1 MNRVAERVA
10 GVDGAKLL
18 IPFFTAGYPDM
29 KASLDYA
36 KAAADA
42 GADIIE
48 LGMPFS
54 DPLADGPAIQYSSH
68 QALQAGVNL
77 RSILKGVEQL
87 RRTVDLPVILMGYLN
102 PMMAYG
108 MNKFLRQAARA
119 GVDGFIIP
127 DLPVDDATDYLDAMQ
142 ANRLSVVFLVA
153 PTSPP
158 ERIKA
163 ADMNSSD
170 FVYAVTVTGVTGTGR
185 KFSRS
190 TDRYLRQLRRLVSKP
205 YVAGFGV
212 SSPESAQR
220 LCRYADGVVIGSALV
235 KLIRDSGNK
244 GQARRDIARF
254 LSSVRKAI

>member
-1 MNRVAERVA
+1 
-10 GVDGAKLL
+10 
-18 IPFFTAGYPDM
+18 
-29 KASLDYA
+29 
-36 KAAADA
+36 
-42 GADIIE
+42 
-48 LGMPFS
+48 
-54 DPLADGPAIQYSSH
+54 
-68 QALQAGVNL
+68 
-77 RSILKGVEQL
+77 
-87 RRTVDLPVILMGYLN
+87 
-102 PMMAYG
+102 MAYG